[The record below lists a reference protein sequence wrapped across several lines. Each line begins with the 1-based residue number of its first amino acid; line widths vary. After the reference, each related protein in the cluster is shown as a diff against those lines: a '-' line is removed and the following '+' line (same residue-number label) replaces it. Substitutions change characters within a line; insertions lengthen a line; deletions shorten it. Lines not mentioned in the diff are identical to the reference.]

1 MHLSTVSLLSRQCRF
16 LVIAISPGV
25 DTGAFV
31 LPRAPRRVAHPYPY
45 LPHTHRT
52 THASITRSRYTAL
65 HETPCDIP

>member
-31 LPRAPRRVAHPYPY
+31 LPRAPRRVAHPLPLPTPYP
-45 LPHTHRT
+45 
-52 THASITRSRYTAL
+52 
-65 HETPCDIP
+65 